1 MAPDNTM
8 TNALR
13 APDDSLATQAHPT
26 AGLAQ
31 APWHLFTVKGWGSV
45 LAEAVLTTARIPYT
59 TEEIDPSSPGP
70 DRDRLLVAN
79 PLAQLPTVV
88 LPDGTVLTE
97 SAAIVLRAA
106 DLAPGAGLVP
116 APDAPERTAFLRW
129 LVFLVAAVYPT
140 FTYGDDP
147 KRWVTTAPDELR
159 RSTDDQR
166 KLLWQQLEDV
176 AGSPWF
182 LGETYSAL
190 DIYISV
196 MTRWRPGRMF
206 FDLGCPRLLSISEAV
221 DRRPELAAL
230 WAKNFG

>member
-1 MAPDNTM
+1 MTKNILRTSADESAKAPRQG
-8 TNALR
+8 ASS
-13 APDDSLATQAHPT
+13 AK
-26 AGLAQ
+26 
-31 APWHLFTVKGWGSV
+31 APWRLFTTKGWGSA
-45 LAEAVLTTARIPYT
+45 LAEAVLATAGIPYT
-59 TEEIDPSSPGP
+59 ADEIDPSSTGP
-70 DRDRLLVAN
+70 DRDRLLIAN
-79 PLAQLPTVV
+79 PLAQLPTAI

-106 DLAPGAGLVP
+106 DLAPGSGLVP
-116 APDAPERTAFLRW
+116 AADSPDRVAFLRW

-147 KRWVTTAPDELR
+147 KRWVVTTPDELR

-166 KLLWQQLEDV
+166 KRLWQQLEDA

-190 DIYISV
+190 DIYVSV

-206 FDLGCPRLLSISEAV
+206 FDESCPRLFAIARAV
-221 DRRPELAAL
+221 DARPELAAI
-230 WAKNFG
+230 WRRNFSG